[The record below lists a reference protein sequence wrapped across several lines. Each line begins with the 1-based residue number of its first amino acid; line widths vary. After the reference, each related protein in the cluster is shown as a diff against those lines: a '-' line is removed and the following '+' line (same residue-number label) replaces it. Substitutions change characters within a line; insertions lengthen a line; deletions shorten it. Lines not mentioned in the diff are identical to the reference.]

1 MLLVKPSVLKL
12 GVRSID
18 AIEASLGSLILAG
31 WGMVVLVL
39 WPIYVCF
46 SADWFA
52 QLLEVFALGQ

>member
-1 MLLVKPSVLKL
+1 MLKL